1 MKKVKDILNVKASG
15 TIITISP
22 NASLN
27 DAVQLLAEHRIG
39 AVVVV
44 DENANPVGIL
54 SERDVVR
61 ELAQS
66 GSAALD
72 TMIKEVMTEDII
84 VGVLNDDLS
93 YVMNTM
99 TNKRFR
105 HLPIMHEQSLVG
117 IVSIGDLVK
126 AQMEFYEGEARTLMQ
141 YIQGGYS

>member
-1 MKKVKDILNVKASG
+1 MKVKDILNVKASG
-15 TIITISP
+15 NIITISP

-44 DENANPVGIL
+44 DKDANPLGIL

-61 ELAQS
+61 ELAKN

-72 TMIKEVMTEDII
+72 LIVNDVMTKDIVI
-84 VGVLNDDLS
+84 GVLNDDLS

-99 TNKRFR
+99 TNNRFR
-105 HLPIMHEQSLVG
+105 HLPIMHEQSLIG
-117 IVSIGDLVK
+117 IVSIGDVVK

>member
-1 MKKVKDILNVKASG
+1 MKVKDILNVKASG
-15 TIITISP
+15 NIITISP

-44 DENANPVGIL
+44 DNDANPLGIL

-72 TMIKEVMTEDII
+72 STISDVMTTDII

-117 IVSIGDLVK
+117 IVSIGDVVK

>member
-1 MKKVKDILNVKASG
+1 MKVKDILNVKPSG
-15 TIITISP
+15 NIITISP
-22 NASLN
+22 NASLH
-27 DAVQLLAEHRIG
+27 DAVQLLAEHHIG

-44 DENANPVGIL
+44 DEDANPLGIL

-61 ELAQS
+61 EVAQH
-66 GSAALD
+66 GEAALEM
-72 TMIKEVMTEDII
+72 TVNKVMTTDIV

-93 YVMNTM
+93 YVMNIM

-117 IVSIGDLVK
+117 IVSIGDVVK

-141 YIQGGYS
+141 YIQGGYG